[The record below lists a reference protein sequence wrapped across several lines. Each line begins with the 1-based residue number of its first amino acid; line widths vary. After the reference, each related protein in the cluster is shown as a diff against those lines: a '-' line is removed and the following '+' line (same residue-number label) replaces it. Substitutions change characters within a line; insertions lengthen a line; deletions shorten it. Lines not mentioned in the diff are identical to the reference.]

1 MNRRRSCS
9 EWASMSELCM
19 LSMTSNVIQQHTVYV
34 RVSVTAI
41 EERIHTL
48 SLRGNLVW
56 SKVAVAVLCLHC
68 WQQWLCLSICAVSVF
83 SVVMLTIVCRKRLG
97 AINLRLRS
105 SVWMIGWYV
114 TRSSTKKH
122 WLARRRSMCKLD
134 DRIRRVLTTKVGD
147 MLIHP
152 YHHIWSSPPLS
163 SPSSLFITDVLSYR
177 RSAVYWVTKRSVKL
191 KETEDVLLL
200 ALNDDDLDDDDESRA
215 INHHISYCGKGSSD
229 RWPESYLHCS
239 CR

>member
-68 WQQWLCLSICAVSVF
+68 WQQWLCLSICAVSVY
-83 SVVMLTIVCRKRLG
+83 SVWWWWQLFAEKDLELSICGWDHLSEWSDGMWLEAAPRSTDWQGGG
-97 AINLRLRS
+97 ACAS
-105 SVWMIGWYV
+105 WMIGSGGCWLPRLGICWYIPI
-114 TRSSTKKH
+114 TIY
-122 WLARRRSMCKLD
+122 D
-134 DRIRRVLTTKVGD
+134 
-147 MLIHP
+147 
-152 YHHIWSSPPLS
+152 HHHLCHHHHLY
-163 SPSSLFITDVLSYR
+163 SLQMLSYR

-215 INHHISYCGKGSSD
+215 INHHIS
-229 RWPESYLHCS
+229 
-239 CR
+239 